1 MQQEIRNRTK
11 YLITF
16 YGSTQQFIALNV
28 GVSRNTISLFIKGK
42 RELAPTV
49 LNKLDIF
56 LKETNI

>member
-11 YLITF
+11 HLITF

-28 GVSRNTISLFIKGK
+28 GVSRNTISMFIKGK
-42 RELAPTV
+42 RELAPVV

-56 LKETNI
+56 LKERNI